1 MSKVKINILFKIAL
15 LSLAS
20 GFTVIIGMAFFI
32 LICLGS
38 LNLKFILLLFGN
50 SHYLLGHFPFS
61 FWDSTVM

>member
-1 MSKVKINILFKIAL
+1 